1 MLIEQRTYTLKPG
14 CVRKYLEIYE
24 REGLYVQS
32 YYFQRMIGYFH
43 TEVGALNQII
53 HIWGFQ
59 SYEQRLEARAGLAAD
74 LKWQA
79 YAQQT
84 RPFIQ
89 AQESCF
95 LTPAKFS
102 PINKDSVS
110 AVLNLP
116 HVVNEVKTAVSA
128 YEKALDSN
136 DKEALDA
143 MVWDSDQTIRFGH
156 RESLIGK
163 SQIRTFRSA
172 RKGGRGERKVI
183 RQEIVTHGTDMA
195 TVAILFT
202 REGLGEQVGR
212 WTQSWMRVGKHWKLT
227 CAHVSFSEERHS
239 FN

>member
-24 REGLYVQS
+24 REGLHVQS

-53 HIWGFQ
+53 HIWGFP

-84 RPFIQ
+84 RPFIL

-95 LTPAKFS
+95 LTPATFS
-102 PINKDSVS
+102 PINGSVG
-110 AVLNLP
+110 AALNLP
-116 HVVNEVKTAVSA
+116 HVVNEVKAMVSA
-128 YEKALDSN
+128 YEKALDGN
-136 DKEALDA
+136 DLDSLDA
-143 MVWDSDQTIRFGH
+143 LMWDNDQAIRFGH
-156 RESLIGK
+156 RESLVGK
-163 SQIRTFRSA
+163 SQISAFRSA
-172 RKGGRGERKVI
+172 RKGGSGERKVI
-183 RQEIVTHGTDMA
+183 RQEIVTHGTDTA

-202 REGLGEQVGR
+202 REDFGEQVGR

-227 CAHVSFSEERHS
+227 CAHVSFSEESRS